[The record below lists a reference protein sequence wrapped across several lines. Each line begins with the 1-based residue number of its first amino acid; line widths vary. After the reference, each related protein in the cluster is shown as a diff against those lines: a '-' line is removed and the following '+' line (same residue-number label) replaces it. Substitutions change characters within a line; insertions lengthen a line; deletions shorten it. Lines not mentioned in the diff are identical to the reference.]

1 MFGGLELWEAKM
13 AKSRVLFFLV
23 SLVAWATR
31 VDTPVFAQTQTTD
44 KKAQDMAGIEKF
56 HQQDIAATL
65 SRDPVALTDLWTDDA
80 VRLRSG
86 QPPELGKK
94 AIQESNQRWAAMPG
108 IKVVSYVPETKD
120 MTILDGWAVEW
131 GYITG
136 SYVETPGGEAKQIRG
151 TRLMV
156 LKKMPDGSWKCF
168 RGMGGPTFTAPLA
181 GQVVQAPAASAGR
194 TTGGSVADIAAFEKL
209 YQQDIAATLALDPVA
224 LTELWTDDAVRI
236 GPVPPAEVGKQ
247 AIRESYERLT
257 ANKELKVL
265 SYVPEYKEM
274 IFLDGGWEVEWR
286 PYTVSFVT
294 SPGGPPVHLRGMVL
308 GVHKKLPDGTW
319 KGFRGAG
326 ITD

>member
-1 MFGGLELWEAKM
+1 
-13 AKSRVLFFLV
+13 
-23 SLVAWATR
+23 
-31 VDTPVFAQTQTTD
+31 
-44 KKAQDMAGIEKF
+44 MAGIEKF

-94 AIQESNQRWAAMPG
+94 AIQESNQRWAAVPG

-120 MTILDGWAVEW
+120 ITILDGWAVEW

-136 SYVETPGGEAKQIRG
+136 SYVETPGGEVKQILG

-181 GQVVQAPAASAGR
+181 GQVVQGPVAAAGSK
-194 TTGGSVADIAAFEKL
+194 GGRPADIAAIEKL
-209 YQQDIAATLALDPVA
+209 RQQDIAATLSRDPVA
-224 LTELWTDDAVRI
+224 LTEYWADDAVRL

-247 AIRESYERLT
+247 AIRESNERQT
-257 ANKELKVL
+257 ANKEFKVL
-265 SYVPEYKEM
+265 SYVPEYKEL
-274 IFLDGGWEVEWR
+274 IFLDGGWAVEWR
-286 PYTVSFVT
+286 PFTGSFIT
-294 SPGGPPVHLRGMVL
+294 SPGGAPVNGRGMVL
-308 GVHKKLPDGTW
+308 IVAKKMPDGSW
-319 KGFRGAG
+319 KCFRGAG
-326 ITD
+326 FFA